1 MKYFPYKQDKAGTVR
16 DKHETGEAS
25 EALLAA
31 TEILALAKELLPKD
45 TYLEAERMANMLT
58 QSKSD
63 KAAARAQ
70 LISVLPPP
78 PKRPIYYLAREIRSL
93 PRWTRNAMRFLGDYV
108 DMLAKAAVY
117 EVLSDRDL
125 FGKAFGPTISKFR
138 VAYPKE
144 NTLADYLSRYNKFL
158 YRDAK
163 HDMTLPVARREHR
176 FTSRE
181 VVLCIY
187 ISKELAR
194 RIISLSELARKV
206 NNDQPMS

>member
-1 MKYFPYKQDKAGTVR
+1 MTYFPYNEDEAGILR
-16 DKHETGEAS
+16 DKHETGKAS
-25 EALLAA
+25 EALLADA
-31 TEILALAKELLPKD
+31 EILSLAKELLPKD
-45 TYLEAERMANMLT
+45 TYLEAEKMANMLT

-63 KAAARAQ
+63 KATARAR

-117 EVLSDRDL
+117 EVLADRDL
-125 FGKAFGPTISKFR
+125 LGKAFGTTISKFK
-138 VAYPKE
+138 VAYPNE
-144 NTLADYLSRYNKFL
+144 NTLADYLSRYNRFL
-158 YRDAK
+158 YKDAK
-163 HDMTLPVARREHR
+163 HDMTLPIGRREHR

-187 ISKELAR
+187 ISKELAG
-194 RIISLSELARKV
+194 RILSLSELARKV
-206 NNDQPMS
+206 NNDKPMS